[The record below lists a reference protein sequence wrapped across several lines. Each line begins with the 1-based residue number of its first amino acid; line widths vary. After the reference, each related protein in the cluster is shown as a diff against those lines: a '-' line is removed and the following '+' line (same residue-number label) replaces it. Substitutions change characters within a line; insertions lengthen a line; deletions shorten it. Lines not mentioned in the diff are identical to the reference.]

1 MTPVSSEPTP
11 SRIAGFDGL
20 RAIAVTLVIL
30 WHVPSVLYFP
40 RALLGPLGVV
50 SSIGWI
56 GVDLFFVLSG
66 YLITTLL
73 LREEAQS
80 PSGRFS
86 MGGFYLRRSLRILPA
101 FVAVMALNYTLLS
114 RHPLF
119 TSVGVGAVI
128 AHNDWRQLTAF
139 ALFLGNYWGPY
150 AWRLWR
156 PVAQVGP
163 AVGVTWS
170 LCVEEH
176 FYLLWPML
184 LRAFPR
190 ARLHLALSTCVLVLG
205 VRYVVA
211 AVRLDHHVA
220 LHLATHYRIDSIL
233 WGAALALYS
242 ATRPMPGARVRRTAL
257 ALLGGLTALCVA
269 TGHLGALPRST
280 PLGHSLGLTL
290 LAPPVGRCDRGGGG
304 RPAER
309 PGAGPGGA
317 SAASPRGALVRGVS
331 RALLGHRSDPPR
343 ALPPSSHPVACCVRL
358 RLHGDAAHRDGPR
371 HGPVPR
377 RRATLPGP
385 QRPHAHAPCGGRLRR
400 HGIVDARTQRAVDA
414 ERKTLRWS
422 APRRSAL
429 YRGGRRH
436 TTSGTSSKRWSWV
449 RTNV

>member
-1 MTPVSSEPTP
+1 MIRPRATPMTPVSSEPTP

-211 AVRLDHHVA
+211 AARLDHHVA

-290 LAPPVGRCDRGGGG
+290 LALLSVAVI
-304 RPAER
+304 AEVV
-309 PGAGPGGA
+309 
-317 SAASPRGALVRGVS
+317 AAPQSALVRALEARPL
-331 RALLGHRSDPPR
+331 RALGARSYGVYLVHFWAIDLTRPVLFHLQVIPSPAVYVFACTVTLLIAM
-343 ALPPSSHPVACCVRL
+343 ALATVLYHAVERPFLALKDRMRTRP
-358 RLHGDAAHRDGPR
+358 AAAASVGM
-371 HGPVPR
+371 
-377 RRATLPGP
+377 A
-385 QRPHAHAPCGGRLRR
+385 
-400 HGIVDARTQRAVDA
+400 
-414 ERKTLRWS
+414 S
-422 APRRSAL
+422 
-429 YRGGRRH
+429 
-436 TTSGTSSKRWSWV
+436 
-449 RTNV
+449 